1 MDSSKLAKIRALLAK
16 AESTTF
22 PEEAETYT
30 NKAMALMVQYGIDD
44 AMLAAS
50 GEKKEEIITRVV
62 EIRNPYSTNKIQ
74 LLHSV
79 AQSQSCMSIALP
91 DRSGKSY
98 SRATVVGYESDVDR
112 VELLFTSLLLQ
123 ASGQLTRVRPDWRD
137 GTSTTVY
144 RKAWFFGF
152 VDEISKRLDAIREH
166 AARQSENIRPG
177 TALVLADRGS
187 IVKARFNEMFP
198 RSRDIG
204 ATRLVNAAAYRQGK
218 SAAQNADLN
227 QTRFNGSKTALP
239 H

>member
-1 MDSSKLAKIRALLAK
+1 MDSSKLARIRALLAK

-30 NKAMALMVQYGIDD
+30 NKAMTLMVQYGIDD

-62 EIRNPYSTNKIQ
+62 EIRNPYSKNKIQ
-74 LLHSV
+74 LLYSV
-79 AQSQSCMSIALP
+79 AQSQSCMSIAHP

-98 SRATVVGYESDVDR
+98 SRSTVVGYESDVDR

-137 GTSTTVY
+137 DTSTTVY

-166 AARQSENIRPG
+166 ATQQSESARPG
-177 TALVLADRGS
+177 TALVLADRDS

-198 RSRDIG
+198 RTRDIG
-204 ATRLVNAAAYRQGK
+204 STRLVNAAAYRQGK
-218 SAAQNADLN
+218 NAAQNADLN